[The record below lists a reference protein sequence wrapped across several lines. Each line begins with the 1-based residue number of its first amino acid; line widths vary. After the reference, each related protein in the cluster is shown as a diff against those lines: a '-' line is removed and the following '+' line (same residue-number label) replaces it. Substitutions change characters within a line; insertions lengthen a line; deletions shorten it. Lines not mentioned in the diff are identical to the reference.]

1 MWWWIF
7 VLSNLGLDLIGFN
20 WISLEIAESKI
31 VERVEE
37 SRITERERDKFANFV
52 ITEEINYDPGFST
65 GFYRL

>member
-7 VLSNLGLDLIGFN
+7 VLSNLDLIGFN

-52 ITEEINYDPGFST
+52 ITEEINWRS
-65 GFYRL
+65 